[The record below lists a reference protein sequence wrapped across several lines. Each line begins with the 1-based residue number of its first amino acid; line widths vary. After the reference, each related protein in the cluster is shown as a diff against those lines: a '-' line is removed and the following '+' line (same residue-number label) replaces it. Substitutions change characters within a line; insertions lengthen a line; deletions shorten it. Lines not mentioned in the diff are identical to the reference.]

1 MQIKIKFSKDFLN
14 NLDLILQNNKSFS
27 KKIEKIVFD
36 FENNWFWTYIF
47 SIYNIKKLNDNFF
60 RLKIIPYRIIIK
72 KDYNWDIIFDNIFK
86 RKWIKDYKNYN

>member
-36 FENNWFWTYIF
+36 FENN
-47 SIYNIKKLNDNFF
+47 
-60 RLKIIPYRIIIK
+60 
-72 KDYNWDIIFDNIFK
+72 
-86 RKWIKDYKNYN
+86 